1 MSVFAGAKQKGRVP
15 KKEQLT
21 INNDNKLGSKL
32 AAIKSV
38 FEHIG
43 LYIGLACYTA
53 LGAKERYSTINLIV
67 IFSFDLFNFWISIL
81 KLRMCTIKDWK
92 KTVGHATLKIIWT

>member
-67 IFSFDLFNFWISIL
+67 IFSFDLFNFWISIF

>member
-53 LGAKERYSTINLIV
+53 LGAKERNIKIHKILLVFDSIFQFILVINV
-67 IFSFDLFNFWISIL
+67 SWG
-81 KLRMCTIKDWK
+81 K
-92 KTVGHATLKIIWT
+92 